1 MSTKILSHTY
11 LLPTLPR
18 GGTGEGVGLI
28 KGMPRCENFSS
39 HGRKGIKVSEENPT
53 LYQKDQE
60 NVK

>member
-11 LLPTLPR
+11 IPTLPR

-39 HGRKGIKVSEENPT
+39 HGRKGIKVSKENPT
-53 LYQKDQE
+53 LFIK
-60 NVK
+60 KTKKC